1 MSVKG
6 SALAIRISLCT
17 VLVLAVVL
25 LSAAG
30 CGPAA
35 TPARIGY
42 GSGESG
48 GARLS
53 LELEPAVPVVTRE
66 FPVEGGWLLVDRM
79 GDPLDGLELEVLP
92 NSYDRPV
99 RFDIS
104 YHPLAPG
111 SELDGMMVLSPL
123 IVIDNGGAIADIGII
138 LKIPVYM
145 YWRHFPAVWAYDED
159 TGDLEPLPV
168 IKVEKSTVNVAV
180 RSVDRIIVTSHPYEE
195 LEQLVVDTGF
205 VPGRDTWP
213 FPNRG
218 TFFSPRGLSWGMGS
232 AALAYYLEGAGQKGA
247 VPLSQRYDGPG
258 PAGAAT
264 PDLWQDDA
272 RGLHIVSAVQARYDE
287 ARQGRSYDP
296 MYELTR
302 ELEGSFSVRS
312 VRFTTDEVTF
322 YSLVTAMA
330 VTSEPQL
337 LNLSVAGGDDG
348 LTLIAYRSEGNTIY
362 VADPNDDPRN
372 PAIHTLVLE
381 YGRFQPYT
389 TREALGDAPAQERT
403 YTEVSFLGQGAMSPG
418 PRVSEV
424 WASAETDA
432 GAPPYR
438 LAALERGANGG
449 PAHEV
454 AVSRGAPTVVQQ
466 ERVEIVASA
475 ADITDVRVR
484 LWGAD
489 GAALPGDE
497 IALAPGENRL
507 GVLVEGLAAWVD
519 AAGETQSGWRWLG
532 FDWITVVRE

>member
-1 MSVKG
+1 MT
-6 SALAIRISLCT
+6 IRTSLFT
-17 VLVLAVVL
+17 LLVLAAVL
-25 LSAAG
+25 VATSG
-30 CGPAA
+30 CAPGASPAN
-35 TPARIGY
+35 IGN
-42 GSGESG
+42 GSGDSG

-53 LELEPAVPVVTRE
+53 LRLDPAVPVASRE
-66 FPVEGGWLLVDRM
+66 FPVEGGWHLVDRT

-99 RFDIS
+99 RFDIA
-104 YHPLAPG
+104 YHPLATG
-111 SELDGMMVLSPL
+111 SELDGLMVLSPL
-123 IVIDNGGAIADIGII
+123 IVVDNGGAIADIGII

-218 TFFSPRGLSWGMGS
+218 TVTGPRGLSWGMGA
-232 AALAYYLEGAGQKGA
+232 AALAYYLEGAGQDRA

-264 PDLWQDDA
+264 PDIWQDDEQ
-272 RGLHIVSAVQARYDE
+272 GLHIASAVQAQYDA

-302 ELEGSFSVRS
+302 ELAGSFSVRS
-312 VRFTTDEVTF
+312 LRFTTDEVTF
-322 YSLVTAMA
+322 YTLVTALA

-337 LNLSVAGGDDG
+337 VNLSASGGDYG

-372 PAIHTLVLE
+372 PATHALVLK

-389 TREALGDAPAQERT
+389 SQEALGDTPAQQRV

-418 PRVSEV
+418 SGVSEV
-424 WASAETDA
+424 WANAEAEA
-432 GAPPYR
+432 GAPYR
-438 LAALERGANGG
+438 LAALERDASGG

-454 AVSRGAPTVVQQ
+454 VVSRGAPTVVQQ

-475 ADITDVRVR
+475 SDIMDLRVR
-484 LWGAD
+484 LWGGD
-489 GAALPGDE
+489 GAALPADE
-497 IALAPGENRL
+497 IDLVPGENRV

-532 FDWITVVRE
+532 FDWITMVRE